1 MPPPSLLFPLR
12 VPYRTNEC
20 AVASRFK
27 NSRGDGGRGDLLV
40 QQQREHEDPELLLG
54 PRRAL
59 ARPDPRTNRTRRALA
74 RPDAR
79 RVALL
84 VREEAGARGVE
95 GIERGAEPA
104 REELER
110 ERARDAGDALRG
122 EGRSV
127 SD

>member
-1 MPPPSLLFPLR
+1 M
-12 VPYRTNEC
+12 
-20 AVASRFK
+20 
-27 NSRGDGGRGDLLV
+27 

-54 PRRAL
+54 P
-59 ARPDPRTNRTRRALA
+59 RRALA

-110 ERARDAGDALRG
+110 ERARDTGDALRG
-122 EGRSV
+122 EGHSV